1 MISIP
6 YTSQDKERV
15 KKLIELN
22 ILDTPAEKDFDDI
35 VQLASQICETPIS
48 LISLVDDKRQWFK
61 SKVGIDATETPR
73 EWAFCA
79 HAVHNDDLLIVE
91 DATKDERFFDNPLVT
106 ENPDIRFYAGY
117 PLRTSDNFALGTLCV
132 IDIIPKTLNEMQIF
146 ALETLANQVVKNIE
160 ARVTNKILAEYLNTI
175 AEKNAELEK
184 ANDIKKK
191 LISILSHDLR
201 TPLSNLV
208 NLIYLFE
215 NRIIS
220 QEETFSIIND
230 LKLGVNVSINL
241 MDNLL
246 TWSMAQSN
254 SESIFIDEFKPSN
267 LVEEQFNILKPNANF
282 KNINLCNL
290 IPNDITIEADYKMLE
305 FVIRN
310 LVANAI
316 KFSENTNIEVY
327 YENEAHIENNQIIKY
342 DIICIKDYG
351 VGMPDKVKLSLF
363 DWNNKVTTEG
373 TNKEKGTGLG
383 LLISKEFVEKMN
395 GKLEFESELGVGTT
409 FKIKLPTKVK

>member
-6 YTSQDKERV
+6 YTSKEKDRV

-48 LISLVDDKRQWFK
+48 LISLVDDSRQWFK
-61 SKVGIDATETPR
+61 SKVGVEATETPR

-79 HAVHNDDLLIVE
+79 HAVNNNDLLIVE

-106 ENPDIRFYAGY
+106 DNPDIRFYAGY

-132 IDIIPKTLNEMQIF
+132 IDRKPNSLNEMQIF

-160 ARVTNKILAEYLNTI
+160 ARVTNKVLAEYLNTI
-175 AEKNAELEK
+175 SEKNAELEK

-191 LISILSHDLR
+191 LISIISHDLR

-246 TWSMAQSN
+246 TWSFAQSN
-254 SESIFIDEFKPSN
+254 NESIFIDEFLPSYI
-267 LVEEQFNILKPNANF
+267 VDEQFNLLRPNANF
-282 KNINLCNL
+282 KNINLQNS
-290 IPNDITIEADYKMLE
+290 ITKETTIYADYKMLE
-305 FVIRN
+305 FVVRN

-316 KFSENTNIEVY
+316 KFSENSNIDVY
-327 YENEAHIENNQIIKY
+327 YESESIIENNQILKY
-342 DIICIKDYG
+342 DVICIKDYG
-351 VGMPDKVKLSLF
+351 VGMPDKVKENLF
-363 DWNNKVTTEG
+363 DWNNKVTTIG

-395 GKLEFESELGVGTT
+395 GKLEFESELGKGTT
-409 FKIKLPTKVK
+409 FKIKLPQKEK

>member
-6 YTSQDKERV
+6 YTSKEKDRV

-48 LISLVDDKRQWFK
+48 LISLVDDSRQWFK
-61 SKVGIDATETPR
+61 SKVGVEATETPR

-79 HAVHNDDLLIVE
+79 HAVNNNDLLIVE

-106 ENPDIRFYAGY
+106 DNPDIRFYAGY

-132 IDIIPKTLNEMQIF
+132 IDRKPNSLNEMQIF

-160 ARVTNKILAEYLNTI
+160 ARVTNKVLAEYLNTI
-175 AEKNAELEK
+175 SEKNAELEK

-191 LISILSHDLR
+191 LISIISHDLR

-246 TWSMAQSN
+246 TWSFAQSN
-254 SESIFIDEFKPSN
+254 NESIFIDEFLPSYI
-267 LVEEQFNILKPNANF
+267 VDEQFNLLRPNANF
-282 KNINLCNL
+282 KNINLQNS
-290 IPNDITIEADYKMLE
+290 ITKETTIYADYKMLE
-305 FVIRN
+305 FVVRN

-316 KFSENTNIEVY
+316 KFSENSNIDVY
-327 YENEAHIENNQIIKY
+327 YESESIIENNQIFKY
-342 DIICIKDYG
+342 DVICIKDYG
-351 VGMPDKVKLSLF
+351 VGMPDKVKENLF
-363 DWNNKVTTEG
+363 DWNNKVTTIG

-395 GKLEFESELGVGTT
+395 GKLEFESELGKGTT
-409 FKIKLPTKVK
+409 FKIKLPQKEK